1 MILVEGE
8 DQHNKKFPHK
18 QTMTLSNSNI
28 RQAAA
33 AAIRQLDAIVFPTL
47 PIPPIEMRCEWRKH
61 MPLVRQ
67 NAVSK
72 PSPPPQKT
80 HRTMNIMPSS
90 LITANCL
97 TGCSKRNRT
106 KALPLPQI
114 PDHIK
119 NKKWKNQTW
128 KLSSEDD
135 SICIC
140 LLCDKRGKYTT
151 IQQHCKQHF
160 LPEYSCNGCGD
171 SWHIKTQWQEHFT
184 YKCPQCKTTIKG
196 EQNFKKHLKN
206 H

>member
-1 MILVEGE
+1 
-8 DQHNKKFPHK
+8 
-18 QTMTLSNSNI
+18 MTLSNSNI

-33 AAIRQLDAIVFPTL
+33 HSIKLLETIVYPTV
-47 PIPPIEMRCEWRKH
+47 PMPPIEWRCEWRKQQT
-61 MPLVRQ
+61 LIRR
-67 NAVSK
+67 NAVPNNTPK
-72 PSPPPQKT
+72 I

-90 LITANCL
+90 LITSNCQ
-97 TGCSKRNRT
+97 TGCSKRSRT
-106 KALPLPQI
+106 KKLPLPQI
-114 PDHIK
+114 SDHIK
-119 NKKWKNQTW
+119 NKTWKNQTW
-128 KLSSEDD
+128 TRSPEDD

-160 LPEYSCNGCGD
+160 LPEYSCNDCGD

-184 YKCPQCKTTIKG
+184 YKCPLCKTTIKG